1 MKNMAIKFQIQFEF
15 ENDRNI
21 RVDLDL
27 NKLKNSSLGN
37 YHIKFTQV
45 DRLYGKGLKPLKFIV
60 IS

>member
-27 NKLKNSSLGN
+27 NKSKNSSLGN
-37 YHIKFTQV
+37 FRIKFIIFSFILPTIQF
-45 DRLYGKGLKPLKFIV
+45 RMNLY
-60 IS
+60 